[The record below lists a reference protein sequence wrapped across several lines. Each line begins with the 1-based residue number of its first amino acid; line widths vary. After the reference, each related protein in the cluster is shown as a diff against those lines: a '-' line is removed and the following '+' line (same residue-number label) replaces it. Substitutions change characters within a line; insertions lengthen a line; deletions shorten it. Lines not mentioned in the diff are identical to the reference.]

1 MATVAACGTAGLQ
14 NRGSRWDEKFGVKI
28 QGSLRV
34 HSDEFTPHAVSHIII
49 PIL

>member
-14 NRGSRWDEKFGVKI
+14 TVEKFGVKI
-28 QGSLRV
+28 TEGLGPEWV
-34 HSDEFTPHAVSHIII
+34 TPHAVSHIII

>member
-14 NRGSRWDEKFGVKI
+14 NRGSRWDEKFGVKT
-28 QGSLRV
+28 RKAYEA
-34 HSDEFTPHAVSHIII
+34 HSNAVSHIII